1 MNAIALPTRRVAR
14 QPVVPDAILGTLVF
28 VAAETMFFVGMI
40 SAFTISRSQALP
52 GTWPMPGQPT
62 LPVASTAFN
71 TAALLLSGV
80 LVLVAQR
87 LFSRGNPWARRV
99 LAVAWALGAVFVI
112 LQGSEWTALLKQG
125 MTLTSSRL
133 GAFFYLL
140 VGTHALHAVGALIAL
155 GFTWV
160 QMAKGRLSQELF
172 FGSQVFWYFV
182 VLMWPVLYI
191 RVYF

>member
-1 MNAIALPTRRVAR
+1 
-14 QPVVPDAILGTLVF
+14 VVPDAILGTLVF

-40 SAFTISRSQALP
+40 SAFTISRAQALP

-62 LPVASTAFN
+62 LPVASTALN

-80 LVLVAQR
+80 LVFVAHR
-87 LFSRGNPWARRV
+87 LHSKGSVSARRV

-112 LQGSEWTALLKQG
+112 LQGAEWAALLNQG

-133 GAFFYLL
+133 GAFFYLM

-155 GFTWV
+155 GCAWV
-160 QMAKGRLSQELF
+160 RMAQGRLSPGLF

-182 VLMWPVLYI
+182 VLLWPVLYLRI
-191 RVYF
+191 YF

>member
-1 MNAIALPTRRVAR
+1 MNSIALPTRRVAR
-14 QPVVPDAILGTLVF
+14 QPLVPDAILGTLVF

-87 LFSRGNPWARRV
+87 LFSRGNLWARRV

-112 LQGSEWTALLKQG
+112 LQGAEWAALLKQG
-125 MTLTSSRL
+125 LTMTSSRL

-155 GFTWV
+155 GWTWL
-160 QMAKGRLSQELF
+160 QMSKGRLSQGLF

-182 VLMWPVLYI
+182 VLMWPVLYL